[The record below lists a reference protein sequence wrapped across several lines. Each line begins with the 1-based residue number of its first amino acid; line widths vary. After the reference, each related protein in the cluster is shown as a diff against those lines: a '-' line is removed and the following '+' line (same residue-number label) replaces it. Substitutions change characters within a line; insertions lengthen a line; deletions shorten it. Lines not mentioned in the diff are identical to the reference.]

1 MFLYSEIVCSI
12 LLYEYTKFSA
22 LHGVMMAMLLCFT
35 RGCLRYLP
43 ALQVDIEMSFVTQE
57 HIKSLVEQLICYAW
71 PAEVG
76 HVAAPFPRF
85 TYHEAMTKYGT
96 DKPDT
101 RFDMT
106 V

>member
-1 MFLYSEIVCSI
+1 MVFYKRVFKI
-12 LLYEYTKFSA
+12 LP
-22 LHGVMMAMLLCFT
+22 V
-35 RGCLRYLP
+35 
-43 ALQVDIEMSFVTQE
+43 LQVDIEMSFVTQE